1 MLLITLFINKH
12 TCGIIKNNTRINM
25 EKESFTLRSH
35 SGYSSRSC
43 DATLFTYSLTI
54 LVVPALALGL
64 PHLVWFTLG
73 GADILVCVHQ
83 ADVTVV
89 KLWKISIFIYIV
101 QEAAA
106 YTNLLWH
113 HQAEWTNWW
122 IAVIVHR

>member
-89 KLWKISIFIYIV
+89 KL
-101 QEAAA
+101 
-106 YTNLLWH
+106 
-113 HQAEWTNWW
+113 
-122 IAVIVHR
+122 